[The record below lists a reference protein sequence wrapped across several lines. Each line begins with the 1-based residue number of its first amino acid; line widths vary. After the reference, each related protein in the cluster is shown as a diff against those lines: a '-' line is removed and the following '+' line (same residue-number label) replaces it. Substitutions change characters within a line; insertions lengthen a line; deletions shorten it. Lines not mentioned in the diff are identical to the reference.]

1 MLRPSFQEIFYCS
14 VPNRRLF
21 QDHLVFFRTSFF
33 LGFLIQ
39 ADTKKFLIFEHPI
52 TLEPT
57 GISSVLYIN

>member
-39 ADTKKFLIFEHPI
+39 ADTKKFLIF
-52 TLEPT
+52 
-57 GISSVLYIN
+57 